1 LEAALFAEH
10 VRPNVERIAEERLQ
24 RLEQPARRGR
34 VGVDH
39 RLDGLLPRV
48 RGFHLHAKWLELAR
62 DGTALAV
69 VREIRIDRRPP
80 NDARAVAPDVEDRR
94 HRRAGKRVDRQH
106 GRALAVPDSDR
117 RVGGPKVEAEAQGRP
132 VSQEVLVV
140 GTLTTMLVGSIQKR
154 MASGHRPVYVI
165 SIAAGLAGCH
175 PRTLRIYEEEGLL
188 EPVRTETN
196 IRLYSDDDLQR
207 VRVIRYLTQ
216 VRGVN
221 LAGVKLLLHMRDAT
235 DLMEDLIR

>member
-1 LEAALFAEH
+1 
-10 VRPNVERIAEERLQ
+10 
-24 RLEQPARRGR
+24 
-34 VGVDH
+34 
-39 RLDGLLPRV
+39 
-48 RGFHLHAKWLELAR
+48 
-62 DGTALAV
+62 
-69 VREIRIDRRPP
+69 
-80 NDARAVAPDVEDRR
+80 
-94 HRRAGKRVDRQH
+94 
-106 GRALAVPDSDR
+106 
-117 RVGGPKVEAEAQGRP
+117 
-132 VSQEVLVV
+132 
-140 GTLTTMLVGSIQKR
+140 

-235 DLMEDLIR
+235 DLMEDLMRELADLAGEHDDAGANATDERPKPDRNEGTRF

>member
-1 LEAALFAEH
+1 M
-10 VRPNVERIAEERLQ
+10 R
-24 RLEQPARRGR
+24 
-34 VGVDH
+34 
-39 RLDGLLPRV
+39 
-48 RGFHLHAKWLELAR
+48 
-62 DGTALAV
+62 
-69 VREIRIDRRPP
+69 
-80 NDARAVAPDVEDRR
+80 
-94 HRRAGKRVDRQH
+94 
-106 GRALAVPDSDR
+106 
-117 RVGGPKVEAEAQGRP
+117 
-132 VSQEVLVV
+132 
-140 GTLTTMLVGSIQKR
+140 LVGFIQR
-154 MASGHRPVYVI
+154 QMASGHRPVYVI

-235 DLMEDLIR
+235 DLMEDLMRELADLAAEDDDTANATDARPKRDRNEGTRF

>member
-1 LEAALFAEH
+1 
-10 VRPNVERIAEERLQ
+10 
-24 RLEQPARRGR
+24 
-34 VGVDH
+34 
-39 RLDGLLPRV
+39 
-48 RGFHLHAKWLELAR
+48 
-62 DGTALAV
+62 
-69 VREIRIDRRPP
+69 
-80 NDARAVAPDVEDRR
+80 
-94 HRRAGKRVDRQH
+94 
-106 GRALAVPDSDR
+106 
-117 RVGGPKVEAEAQGRP
+117 
-132 VSQEVLVV
+132 
-140 GTLTTMLVGSIQKR
+140 

-165 SIAAGLAGCH
+165 SIAAGIAGCH

-235 DLMEDLIR
+235 DLMEDLMRELADLATEDDDATNATDARPKRDRNEGTSF

>member
-1 LEAALFAEH
+1 M
-10 VRPNVERIAEERLQ
+10 
-24 RLEQPARRGR
+24 
-34 VGVDH
+34 
-39 RLDGLLPRV
+39 
-48 RGFHLHAKWLELAR
+48 
-62 DGTALAV
+62 
-69 VREIRIDRRPP
+69 
-80 NDARAVAPDVEDRR
+80 
-94 HRRAGKRVDRQH
+94 AGN
-106 GRALAVPDSDR
+106 
-117 RVGGPKVEAEAQGRP
+117 
-132 VSQEVLVV
+132 
-140 GTLTTMLVGSIQKR
+140 
-154 MASGHRPVYVI
+154 HRPVYVI

-235 DLMEDLIR
+235 DLMEDLMRELAELGNDDDDTDGEVASAEERPRRGRNEGTRF